1 MEMKSLIIS
10 TIHNL
15 QRFSENFLLGTYEPY
30 KRAVTIFVNS

>member
-15 QRFSENFLLGTYEPY
+15 QGFPETFLLDTYEPY
-30 KRAVTIFVNS
+30 MRVVSIFVNS